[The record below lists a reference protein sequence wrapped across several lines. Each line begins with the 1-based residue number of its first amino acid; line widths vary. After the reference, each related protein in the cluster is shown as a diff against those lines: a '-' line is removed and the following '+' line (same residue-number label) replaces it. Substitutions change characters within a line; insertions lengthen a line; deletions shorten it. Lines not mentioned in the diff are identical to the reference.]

1 MASSSTEIFWE
12 DFSSI
17 DWDSTVNIPTD
28 ESGFVLKRFFPNAP
42 SILSMFKSL
51 LGVEEIILS
60 VNLQNY
66 IANIEAFKPI
76 IEEHNFNILL
86 YTKILFAIH
95 PRCLDGSGDSRKM
108 IYSYSSFKDV
118 EGPERVHTFG
128 KLYANASGLEG
139 KEKKKFAKEFT
150 KDSKLIHL
158 TLLARIPEE
167 DGFVYKKIEC
177 VYFSPDRRKIY
188 LTLKN

>member
-1 MASSSTEIFWE
+1 M
-12 DFSSI
+12 
-17 DWDSTVNIPTD
+17 
-28 ESGFVLKRFFPNAP
+28 
-42 SILSMFKSL
+42 
-51 LGVEEIILS
+51 
-60 VNLQNY
+60 
-66 IANIEAFKPI
+66 
-76 IEEHNFNILL
+76 